1 MQIILADNIRT
12 AWMVSMQLSDISTMY
27 MTTAPFQIQYNNNTY
42 LPSSL
47 LQSIGRIADV
57 AKANDTQLSLA
68 FTGVDIQFKEA
79 LLAANDKGLGGRP
92 TNIYRVFFN
101 ESWEV
106 DRILPR
112 YFGVIN
118 SVAID
123 DNWETTPGG
132 SQKPVTFN
140 VGVNLKTQQQVLKQ
154 RIAGRFTSQASM
166 QNSFPS
172 DTSFNGI
179 AGLRDRTITLG
190 KDL

>member
-1 MQIILADNIRT
+1 MPIVLADNIRT
-12 AWMVSMQLSDISTMY
+12 AWMVSMQLTDISTMY
-27 MTTAPFQIQYNNNTY
+27 MTSAPFQIVYDGNTY
-42 LPSSL
+42 LPSGL
-47 LQSIGRIADV
+47 LTSVGRVADV
-57 AKANDTQLSLA
+57 AKTNDTQLALA

-79 LLAANDKGLGGRP
+79 LLTANDKGLGGRP
-92 TNIYRVFFN
+92 TKVYRVFFN
-101 ESWEV
+101 DTWEV

-118 SVAID
+118 SISME
-123 DNWETTPGG
+123 DNYETTPGG

-140 VGVNLKTQQQVLKQ
+140 VGINLKTQQQVLKQ

-166 QNSFPS
+166 QNSFPT

-179 AGLRDRTITLG
+179 AGLRDRVITLG